1 VRDGM
6 ESQSQGAV
14 QINDSISSLAVGA
27 QQARDSAVEFS
38 AAAGELQAA
47 LKTLCDAVSR
57 FEVGAEAG

>member
-1 VRDGM
+1 M
-6 ESQSQGAV
+6 SEEAT
-14 QINDSISSLAVGA
+14 LAPSVI
-27 QQARDSAVEFS
+27 RTPPYSPVEFS